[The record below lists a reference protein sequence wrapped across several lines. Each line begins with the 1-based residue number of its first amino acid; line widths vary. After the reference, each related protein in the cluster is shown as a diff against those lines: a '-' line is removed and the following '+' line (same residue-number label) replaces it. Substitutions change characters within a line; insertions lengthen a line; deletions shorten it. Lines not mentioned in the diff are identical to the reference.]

1 MSLYS
6 EIQAYIHQPPS
17 QMLSVA
23 MAKGKGELWTV
34 LELQLLLS
42 LEMTPEFQLMSHHQN
57 K

>member
-6 EIQAYIHQPPS
+6 EIQADIHQPPS

>member
-6 EIQAYIHQPPS
+6 EIQADIHQPSS

>member
-6 EIQAYIHQPPS
+6 EIQADIHQPPS

-23 MAKGKGELWTV
+23 MAKGKGALWTV